1 MTQIIQ
7 PNPETGHELYMLP
20 ESNTS
25 PPWSPALA
33 GKVSQALTVRS
44 VQGQSAYKCQE
55 MKDWQGSDKVEC
67 HKVP

>member
-1 MTQIIQ
+1 M
-7 PNPETGHELYMLP
+7 PPER
-20 ESNTS
+20 NTS